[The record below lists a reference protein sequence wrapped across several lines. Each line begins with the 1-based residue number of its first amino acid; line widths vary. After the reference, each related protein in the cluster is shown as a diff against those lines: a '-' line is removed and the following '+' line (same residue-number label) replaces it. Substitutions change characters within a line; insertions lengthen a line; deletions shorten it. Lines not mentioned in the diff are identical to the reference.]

1 MGYVLSADMVDYVT
15 QSPSHWRLHHPE
27 DATVPTWWAGVLV
40 NRVQTSRFHD
50 RCGRAWH
57 GMA

>member
-15 QSPSHWRLHHPE
+15 QGPSHWRLHHPE

-40 NRVQTSRFHD
+40 NRVQTNRFHD
-50 RCGRAWH
+50 RCG
-57 GMA
+57 MA